1 MFIYIYCTF
10 VYVYVHMYVLAYTH
24 GYKHTTNTIILVS
37 LFVRDV
43 IPKMSL
49 YKRETSIKI

>member
-1 MFIYIYCTF
+1 
-10 VYVYVHMYVLAYTH
+10 MYVLAYTH
-24 GYKHTTNTIILVS
+24 GYKHTTNTILLVS